1 MTNLKKIG
9 LTALAGTLASTS
21 FAQAGEL
28 SVSGN
33 AIMEYQTTE
42 IDRGSGVN
50 TTDGFVMNST
60 LTFSGSGDLDNG
72 MSVSMYQSLA
82 SGSVTSEGV
91 TLDMGDMGALT
102 LDSWGYAN
110 GITSIADKMPT
121 AGENVHDDLGIFTS
135 GTAFDDEA
143 STYSASTASTEKHD
157 QPAAGVVKTSSDG
170 ADTLGYKYSDDMFTL
185 SVAASQVA
193 GGGEESVALTIN
205 AIDGLT
211 IGGGLGTDRPTAATE
226 DDVSTMFA
234 TYAFGPVT
242 VGAQR
247 SEIDKE
253 AANTDIEADHYA
265 ISFAVNEN
273 LSVSYGEHTVDYE
286 NLTPDEESKGFSAS
300 YTAGSISFVLVNN
313 EKENVQGVDAN
324 DQEMME
330 LKMIMAF

>member
-42 IDRGSGVN
+42 IDRGAGVN

-143 STYSASTASTEKHD
+143 ATYAASTASSEKHD
-157 QPAAGVVKTSSDG
+157 QSSSRCC
-170 ADTLGYKYSDDMFTL
+170 KN
-185 SVAASQVA
+185 
-193 GGGEESVALTIN
+193 I
-205 AIDGLT
+205 I
-211 IGGGLGTDRPTAATE
+211 
-226 DDVSTMFA
+226 
-234 TYAFGPVT
+234 
-242 VGAQR
+242 
-247 SEIDKE
+247 
-253 AANTDIEADHYA
+253 
-265 ISFAVNEN
+265 
-273 LSVSYGEHTVDYE
+273 
-286 NLTPDEESKGFSAS
+286 
-300 YTAGSISFVLVNN
+300 
-313 EKENVQGVDAN
+313 
-324 DQEMME
+324 
-330 LKMIMAF
+330 